1 MTTNFYRISISL
13 SILLLL
19 GASSFEAFGQQRV
32 PSPEEYLG
40 FEVGADRK
48 LARWDQILGYIG
60 QVDEAF
66 DRVGMEVVGETT
78 SGNPFV
84 VVVVSSPENMRQL
97 ERYEDIA
104 AQLASGRLEADD
116 ARDLAASG
124 KVIVFLNHNVHST
137 EIASSQTTLRL
148 LHFLSTDT
156 SEEVREILDK
166 VILVHLPSGN
176 PDGQIMAVDWY
187 RQNVGTEYEQ
197 SPMPWLYH
205 PYIGHDNNRDFFMGN
220 VVESALMMQ
229 LVYKDWHPQIYLDQH
244 QMGAFGARMFV
255 PPFPDP
261 PNEHV
266 DPLIWQQIKFLGGGI
281 ATDLQVAGKQGVLT
295 NAMYRIYHQGGP
307 LSVWWH
313 NIVGLLT
320 ETASA
325 SMATPLTL
333 DREDLRPTRPDQGL
347 PVYET
352 AKNFPDPWYGG
363 EWHLSDI
370 VDHQF
375 IAAMSVLKQA
385 ARYKSE
391 FLFNNYL
398 MAQRAIEAAE
408 VEGPFAYVVPAGQKD
423 GPTADEMIER
433 LMLQGIEVHRADSN
447 VQVGG
452 ETYLEGSFF
461 LLAAQ
466 PARSA
471 LVDLFESQDY
481 PDVRLYPEGPPILP
495 YDVTGYTLPMQMGVT
510 YAAIEAGFDVSN
522 LRLISSVEND
532 TVAPVPAAT
541 ETFVLNHEINKT
553 AVLVNRLLARD
564 VPVYRVPQAIDFNG
578 TPISSGAFAVPASA
592 QVRTTLM
599 DLNADLSLPIG
610 ADPSDFDVN
619 DSGLPLNEPRVGL
632 YRSWVPSIDEGWTRW
647 ILEEFD
653 FAYVG
658 LQNEAVRNGNLR
670 DDYDVIILPAQLSLR
685 QLVEGRRPGEI
696 PEPYVGGI
704 GEEGIENL
712 KRFVVDG
719 GTLIALDSG
728 GEVVLEHFDVP
739 LTDALDDVS
748 TDQFYCPGCIV
759 RLGIDT
765 DHPIGFG
772 LEPEVAAKF
781 ANSPGYVVDTESSND
796 VRVLASYPSD
806 GPLLMSGLIIGEEV
820 LQDKAAVVQ
829 IGYGSGSIIMLGFRV
844 QHRGQTHGTYKLL
857 FNSIYDGGSS
867 SLALESD

>member
-1 MTTNFYRISISL
+1 MTINAHRISISL
-13 SILLLL
+13 SILLFL
-19 GASSFEAFGQQRV
+19 GSSSFEAFGQQRV

-40 FEVGADRK
+40 FQVGADRQ

-60 QVDEAF
+60 QVDEASE
-66 DRVGMEVVGETT
+66 RVQMDVIGETT

-97 ERYEDIA
+97 ERYEDTA
-104 AQLASGRLEADD
+104 RQLASGRLDPAD
-116 ARDLAASG
+116 ARTLAESG
-124 KVIVFLNHNVHST
+124 KVVVFLNHNVHST

-156 SEEVREILDK
+156 SKEITEILDR
-166 VILVHLPSGN
+166 VILVHIPSGN

-187 RQNVGTEYEQ
+187 RQNVGTAYEQ

-220 VVESALMMQ
+220 VKESALMMQ

-244 QMGAFGARMFV
+244 QMGAYGARMFV

-347 PVYET
+347 PVYEA

-385 ARYKSE
+385 ARYKNE

-398 MAQRAIEAAE
+398 MAQRAIAKAH

-433 LMLQGIEVHRADSN
+433 LMLQGIEVHRADSD

-452 ETYLEGSFF
+452 ETYSQGSFF
-461 LLAAQ
+461 LLGAQ

-495 YDVTGYTLPMQMGVT
+495 YDVTGYTLPLQMGVT
-510 YAAIEAGFDVSN
+510 YAAIESGFDVSE
-522 LRLISSVEND
+522 LRLVSSVRDD
-532 TVAPVPAAT
+532 TPASIPSAT
-541 ETFVLNHEINKT
+541 DAFILNHEINKT
-553 AVLVNRLLARD
+553 ATLVNRLMARD
-564 VPVYRVPQAIDFNG
+564 VPVYRVPRAIDFNG
-578 TPISSGAFAVPASA
+578 RSISPGAFAVPASPRI
-592 QVRTTLM
+592 RTTLVE
-599 DLNADLSLPIG
+599 LNADLSLPV
-610 ADPSDFDVN
+610 AVDPTGFSVEDT
-619 DSGLPLNEPRVGL
+619 GLGLTAPRVGL

-653 FAYVG
+653 FDYVG
-658 LQNEAVRNGNLR
+658 LQNDAVRRGNLR
-670 DDYDVIILPAQLSLR
+670 DEYDVIILPAQLTLD
-685 QLVEGRRPGEI
+685 QLLEGRAPGEI
-696 PEPYVGGI
+696 PEAYVGGI
-704 GEEGIENL
+704 GEQGVDNL
-712 KRFVVDG
+712 KQFVVGG
-719 GTLIALDSG
+719 GTLITLDSG

-739 LTDALDDVS
+739 VS
-748 TDQFYCPGCIV
+748 NSLNGVSIDQFFCPGCIV
-759 RLGIDT
+759 RVAVDT
-765 DHPIGFG
+765 DNPIGFG
-772 LEPEVAAKF
+772 LDDEVAAKF
-781 ANSPGYVVDTESSND
+781 ANSPGYLVDAESRGD
-796 VRVLASYPSD
+796 VRILAQYPSE
-806 GPLLMSGLIIGEEV
+806 GPLLLSGLIIGEEF
-820 LQDKAAVVQ
+820 LNDKAAAVQ
-829 IGYGSGSIIMLGFRV
+829 IGYGNGSIIMLGFRV

-857 FNSIYDGGSS
+857 FNSIYSGASS
-867 SLALESD
+867 NFGQTSN